1 VATSDSPVL
10 LRRSRS
16 VCPWGSASPPSC
28 ARRVRGSSGTAPP
41 PRARGGSSRYW
52 QPRRGGARRAWR
64 RESSPTR
71 SRLAAD
77 DPDSPRRATGCRSR
91 AERDQELKQH
101 PQREPC
107 DGASAGERPDV
118 PHAQT
123 RLGAQ
128 ARSQR
133 ATAPARR
140 LQPAASGGSVLVKAS
155 VGRAAVPAA
164 HGTPQ
169 PRADDRGCRE
179 PAGRVARGTG
189 EERRHRPHQPPR
201 TVRPGSSPSRSG
213 RRTPPPARGG
223 ARCGPWLSRFWRPRR
238 RPSR

>member
-1 VATSDSPVL
+1 VRPNGGLPIQRLAADEGPCDTRRDGGRRRAVWVATSDSPVL

-133 ATAPARR
+133 ATAPD
-140 LQPAASGGSVLVKAS
+140 AA
-155 VGRAAVPAA
+155 
-164 HGTPQ
+164 
-169 PRADDRGCRE
+169 
-179 PAGRVARGTG
+179 
-189 EERRHRPHQPPR
+189 
-201 TVRPGSSPSRSG
+201 
-213 RRTPPPARGG
+213 PPARGERRERARQGLGRARGG
-223 ARCGPWLSRFWRPRR
+223 ACRTRYSTAPCRRPRL
-238 RPSR
+238 P